1 MRFVGWLIACA
12 CASAKVHVDPGP
24 TEKMDSSGSLQ
35 RELSVEETDKVES
48 VLSKAGLHHLKPRFV
63 REKVRKGSVY
73 ECNFSAT
80 GWL

>member
-1 MRFVGWLIACA
+1 MRRFVGWLIACA

-48 VLSKAGLHHLKPRFV
+48 VLDCIISNLDLS
-63 REKVRKGSVY
+63 ERK
-73 ECNFSAT
+73 
-80 GWL
+80 